1 MLQTKITRNL
11 AAFKFRNSYQFL
23 DVKAEVENTIKMGR
37 KLVEST
43 EVADDAQRKM
53 LTEKIDSLKEEFNVT
68 GKNVS
73 EVQSNLES
81 SLALMK
87 KFDSISEAL
96 DSWTKSTVSE
106 LSSMEK
112 KITNQ
117 DKFGNIV
124 GDLYLDMHK
133 HKRSFLDLYK
143 IYEDVSSLITSET
156 LVSEL
161 ETRIGQ
167 LESQWHSMN
176 DSLLCQRNKFNLVPH
191 DDTKDKKEINIQLL
205 SK

>member
-1 MLQTKITRNL
+1 M
-11 AAFKFRNSYQFL
+11 
-23 DVKAEVENTIKMGR
+23 KAEVENTIKMGR

-96 DSWTKSTVSE
+96 DNWTKSTVSE

-143 IYEDVSSLITSET
+143 IYEDVSSLITSEA
-156 LVSEL
+156 LVNEL
-161 ETRIGQ
+161 ESRIGQ
-167 LESQWHSMN
+167 LETQWHSMN

-191 DDTKDKKEINIQLL
+191 DDSKDKKEINIQLL

>member
-1 MLQTKITRNL
+1 MEPLQHCIHE
-11 AAFKFRNSYQFL
+11 FRNSYQFL

-96 DSWTKSTVSE
+96 DNWTKSTVSD

-112 KITNQ
+112 KT
-117 DKFGNIV
+117 
-124 GDLYLDMHK
+124 Y
-133 HKRSFLDLYK
+133 
-143 IYEDVSSLITSET
+143 
-156 LVSEL
+156 
-161 ETRIGQ
+161 
-167 LESQWHSMN
+167 
-176 DSLLCQRNKFNLVPH
+176 
-191 DDTKDKKEINIQLL
+191 
-205 SK
+205 

>member
-1 MLQTKITRNL
+1 M
-11 AAFKFRNSYQFL
+11 
-23 DVKAEVENTIKMGR
+23 KAEVENTIKMGR

-96 DSWTKSTVSE
+96 DNWTKSTVSE
-106 LSSMEK
+106 LSSKEK

-143 IYEDVSSLITSET
+143 IYEDVSSLISSET
-156 LVSEL
+156 LVGEL
-161 ETRIGQ
+161 ESRIGQ
-167 LESQWHSMN
+167 LETQWHSMN

-191 DDTKDKKEINIQLL
+191 DDSKDKKEINIQLL